1 MIYVLCFQSRAEIFP
16 VIYYLKSL
24 WIAFADQKKLVD
36 TSMFRQFRILLQH
49 FSMFQ
54 QFYKNSGTTFYIEKC
69 CIIQIKLT
77 NCGIKARIPLGLCCL
92 SVFQSY
98 TRSLERNVPWYMLV
112 RSTVFTLRRDY
123 FSWTCSINTSVLII
137 RLSEAYIVKSIRLS
151 IRTEWRKLI
160 WGIWWYDY
168 QTVQENC
175 SASWQ

>member
-77 NCGIKARIPLGLCCL
+77 NCGIKARIPLGIMLLISISIVYQIPREKC
-92 SVFQSY
+92 
-98 TRSLERNVPWYMLV
+98 SLVYAGEV
-112 RSTVFTLRRDY
+112 DCIY
-123 FSWTCSINTSVLII
+123 FKT
-137 RLSEAYIVKSIRLS
+137 
-151 IRTEWRKLI
+151 
-160 WGIWWYDY
+160 
-168 QTVQENC
+168 
-175 SASWQ
+175 